1 MGSRDPPMDA
11 PHPARLAQGAPM
23 KLSEQI
29 GLLHRQ
35 LSEQAKKIARL
46 EQERRTLLRHLSDA
60 HQELEQ
66 LRSGAE
72 RAS

>member
-1 MGSRDPPMDA
+1 
-11 PHPARLAQGAPM
+11 M

-35 LSEQAKKIARL
+35 LSDQAKKIARL
-46 EQERRTLLRHLSDA
+46 EQERRTLLRHLGDA

-66 LRSGAE
+66 LRASSSA
-72 RAS
+72 RAASPRP